1 MDRRRSCV
9 LAAALLATASAF
21 APRAAPRCGVAV
33 SESPLDRLGGLL
45 GGKKAAPPPIV
56 EDVAVDD
63 VAPGEMTT
71 AVEGLTPELDGL
83 RKANALFNQG
93 LIGRDE
99 IDEYS
104 RTLGEAQREK
114 ARAAAAAAAAEKKRE
129 RERREASERV
139 ANASLSAASFVKGLA
154 GAVVDAAVVKPAKA
168 VGDKVAYE
176 LGASAPST
184 PPPPRPPP
192 ASRGGDDLREILTG
206 REIVTDMLGEGHRA
220 RGFGAAA
227 ESGKEQV
234 VEADFAA
241 AASEP
246 KGTALA
252 VDEGVRVESEVVLDD
267 GDVFDPGLEDDPGAI
282 FSAVAR
288 AGLAAAAKVTG
299 DKAKELTESVVADTK
314 AAARAAAEEKVAE
327 KQFKAAAEKAR
338 ADELQRQEYKYETA
352 AAKVE
357 REALLAARPPRPRPR
372 GRRRAADRARRPQ
385 ARARVGPFFSRRAEA
400 ALPHPAPQRRR
411 TRAASP
417 DPFPPRRLQSEVA
430 EQLVARTEAL
440 KRARDARLPA
450 PAAKPPP
457 VRPAAPLGPL
467 FDRAADDREGAAA
480 ASAMAR
486 DRLQEASDSLLLEAN
501 YLDDDTRAKLAADL
515 AARLVKKTEAAAEE
529 KRREKS

>member
-1 MDRRRSCV
+1 MHPWRIPYFPIRRASFRGGQRPRGSQSILARRRETTPGR
-9 LAAALLATASAF
+9 ARADARALRS
-21 APRAAPRCGVAV
+21 PRADTLPR
-33 SESPLDRLGGLL
+33 R
-45 GGKKAAPPPIV
+45 
-56 EDVAVDD
+56 
-63 VAPGEMTT
+63 
-71 AVEGLTPELDGL
+71 
-83 RKANALFNQG
+83 
-93 LIGRDE
+93 
-99 IDEYS
+99 
-104 RTLGEAQREK
+104 
-114 ARAAAAAAAAEKKRE
+114 
-129 RERREASERV
+129 
-139 ANASLSAASFVKGLA
+139 
-154 GAVVDAAVVKPAKA
+154 
-168 VGDKVAYE
+168 
-176 LGASAPST
+176 
-184 PPPPRPPP
+184 
-192 ASRGGDDLREILTG
+192 
-206 REIVTDMLGEGHRA
+206 
-220 RGFGAAA
+220 
-227 ESGKEQV
+227 
-234 VEADFAA
+234 
-241 AASEP
+241 
-246 KGTALA
+246 
-252 VDEGVRVESEVVLDD
+252 
-267 GDVFDPGLEDDPGAI
+267 
-282 FSAVAR
+282 
-288 AGLAAAAKVTG
+288 G

-357 REALLAARPPRPRPR
+357 REALLAARDRLALDPA
-372 GRRRAADRARRPQ
+372 AADEQRTALVDPKRAP
-385 ARARVGPFFSRRAEA
+385 ARDLFFSRRAEA

-467 FDRAADDREGAAA
+467 FDRAADDRDRAAA

>member
-9 LAAALLATASAF
+9 LAALLATASAF

-104 RTLGEAQREK
+104 RTPERRSAGRS
-114 ARAAAAAAAAEKKRE
+114 AAAAAAAAEKKRE

-139 ANASLSAASFVKGLA
+139 ANASLSAASFVAGAAGNAARGQGARWRRRGRDEERGVGGGGRRRRHGQGRRRRRRGPRGGRRQRAEWETQIFNAVKGLA

-168 VGDKVAYE
+168 VGDKVAY
-176 LGASAPST
+176 GSARRSAPST

-192 ASRGGDDLREILTG
+192 ASCGGRRRLRRDAAG
-206 REIVTDMLGEGHRA
+206 RDAPAAKAKATVLAASRL
-220 RGFGAAA
+220 AA
-227 ESGKEQV
+227 ESGKEEV

-241 AASEP
+241 AASET

-267 GDVFDPGLEDDPGAI
+267 GDGVFDPASRTTGAI
-282 FSAVAR
+282 FSAAR
-288 AGLAAAAKVTG
+288 ARGSRPRPRSRATRPRSW
-299 DKAKELTESVVADTK
+299 TESVVADTK

-352 AAKVE
+352 GGQGR
-357 REALLAARPPRPRPR
+357 REALRGARPPRPRPR

-385 ARARVGPFFSRRAEA
+385 ARARVGP
-400 ALPHPAPQRRR
+400 
-411 TRAASP
+411 
-417 DPFPPRRLQSEVA
+417 
-430 EQLVARTEAL
+430 
-440 KRARDARLPA
+440 
-450 PAAKPPP
+450 
-457 VRPAAPLGPL
+457 L
-467 FDRAADDREGAAA
+467 F
-480 ASAMAR
+480 
-486 DRLQEASDSLLLEAN
+486 
-501 YLDDDTRAKLAADL
+501 L
-515 AARLVKKTEAAAEE
+515 AAR
-529 KRREKS
+529 

>member
-9 LAAALLATASAF
+9 LAALLATASAF

-99 IDEYS
+99 IDDAAS
-104 RTLGEAQREK
+104 
-114 ARAAAAAAAAEKKRE
+114 AAAGGVAGMAKGAVGGAADLAAGA
-129 RERREASERV
+129 
-139 ANASLSAASFVKGLA
+139 VKGLA

-176 LGASAPST
+176 LGAPK
-184 PPPPRPPP
+184 
-192 ASRGGDDLREILTG
+192 
-206 REIVTDMLGEGHRA
+206 RA
-220 RGFGAAA
+220 VDAAAA
-227 ESGKEQV
+227 E
-234 VEADFAA
+234 AA
-241 AASEP
+241 AA
-246 KGTALA
+246 
-252 VDEGVRVESEVVLDD
+252 
-267 GDVFDPGLEDDPGAI
+267 PG
-282 FSAVAR
+282 R
-288 AGLAAAAKVTG
+288 AADRLKAEADAAAAAAAEDAARGALLRRGVQDVVDSVATLPDATRRAAKASVTVLRGFSALAASGRRRG

-338 ADELQRQEYKYETA
+338 ADE
-352 AAKVE
+352 
-357 REALLAARPPRPRPR
+357 
-372 GRRRAADRARRPQ
+372 
-385 ARARVGPFFSRRAEA
+385 
-400 ALPHPAPQRRR
+400 PAP
-411 TRAASP
+411 
-417 DPFPPRRLQSEVA
+417 
-430 EQLVARTEAL
+430 
-440 KRARDARLPA
+440 
-450 PAAKPPP
+450 
-457 VRPAAPLGPL
+457 G
-467 FDRAADDREGAAA
+467 
-480 ASAMAR
+480 
-486 DRLQEASDSLLLEAN
+486 EASDSLLLEAN

>member
-1 MDRRRSCV
+1 MDCRRSCV
-9 LAAALLATASAF
+9 LAVLLATASAF
-21 APRAAPRCGVAV
+21 APRTAPRCGVAV

-45 GGKKAAPPPIV
+45 GGKKAPPPPIV

-139 ANASLSAASFVKGLA
+139 ANASLSAASF
-154 GAVVDAAVVKPAKA
+154 
-168 VGDKVAYE
+168 
-176 LGASAPST
+176 
-184 PPPPRPPP
+184 
-192 ASRGGDDLREILTG
+192 
-206 REIVTDMLGEGHRA
+206 
-220 RGFGAAA
+220 
-227 ESGKEQV
+227 
-234 VEADFAA
+234 
-241 AASEP
+241 
-246 KGTALA
+246 GTALA

-338 ADELQRQEYKYETA
+338 ADELQRQEYK
-352 AAKVE
+352 
-357 REALLAARPPRPRPR
+357 
-372 GRRRAADRARRPQ
+372 RR
-385 ARARVGPFFSRRAEA
+385 
-400 ALPHPAPQRRR
+400 
-411 TRAASP
+411 
-417 DPFPPRRLQSEVA
+417 
-430 EQLVARTEAL
+430 
-440 KRARDARLPA
+440 
-450 PAAKPPP
+450 
-457 VRPAAPLGPL
+457 
-467 FDRAADDREGAAA
+467 A